1 MKVTVEGFIIAK
13 QYDWEDAPTFT
24 WLPFKPTF
32 DRDYVIIAPHTI
44 TYDIPD
50 GFDMRPA
57 RIAELERQKADAK
70 AKFAAEIN
78 RIDDAIQKLLAL
90 PGIKEVQS

>member
-1 MKVTVEGFIIAK
+1 MKVTVQGFIVAK
-13 QYDWEDAPTFT
+13 QYDWEDAPTFS
-24 WLPFKPTF
+24 WLPFEPTF
-32 DRDYVIIAPHTI
+32 VKDYVNVGPHEI
-44 TYDIPD
+44 TFDIPD

-78 RIDDAIQKLLAL
+78 RIDDDTQKLLAL